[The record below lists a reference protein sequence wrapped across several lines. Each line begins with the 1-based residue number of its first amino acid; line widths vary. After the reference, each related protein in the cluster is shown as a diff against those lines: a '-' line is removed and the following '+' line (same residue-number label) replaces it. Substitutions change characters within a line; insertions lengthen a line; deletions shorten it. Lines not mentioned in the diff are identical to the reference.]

1 MATLPQYRVYLRG
14 SEFVKRAFTYLKSE
28 RGSIIIGNV
37 AKLGTGRVGDFTGIR
52 GTTVDD
58 IISRVPAYAER
69 RELIPVKGK
78 VEAGFEYK
86 WIQNEETWRVRVHG
100 PDPTAIGSNARNNWI
115 ARVQKGKKS
124 LDSNG
129 NWHTGGIYKKRKP
142 LL

>member
-1 MATLPQYRVYLRG
+1 MEIL
-14 SEFVKRAFTYLKSE
+14 
-28 RGSIIIGNV
+28 
-37 AKLGTGRVGDFTGIR
+37 IR

-115 ARVQKGKKS
+115 VRVQKGKKS

-129 NWHTGGIYKKRKP
+129 NWHTGGIYKKESPYYSEEIINDTHIPIQALRRII
-142 LL
+142 